1 MIKVDIR
8 NRFTDAVLFAAE
20 IDSRK
25 GEAPGVALGLAV
37 RTAVA
42 AGADLAGADLV
53 GADLA
58 GANLAGAYL
67 FAADLA
73 GADLAGANLAGANLA
88 RADLAGANLAGANLA
103 MAIDAELVIARTR
116 ILPEGALVGWKKLD
130 RGVIA
135 KLEIPAAAKRSHAF
149 GRKCRAEYAVCL
161 EVIGAE
167 FGVSMHD
174 NATIYRAG
182 ETIKPHQFDD
192 NWQNECAGGIHFYI
206 TREEAE
212 AHT

>member
-1 MIKVDIR
+1 VIKVDIR
-8 NRFTDAVLFAAE
+8 HRFTNAVLFAAE

-42 AGADLAGADLV
+42 AGAYLV
-53 GADLA
+53 G
-58 GANLAGAYL
+58 
-67 FAADLA
+67 ADLA
-73 GADLAGANLAGANLA
+73 GADLAGANLA
-88 RADLAGANLAGANLA
+88 RADLAGADLAGANLA